1 MITIYWFKEYLSCKI
16 YYSASALNASSR
28 SSIISSTF
36 SVPIERRIVF
46 GLMPW
51 SRSSA
56 SLHSECV
63 VEAGCI
69 ASDLTSATFASSE
82 KSSRLSMNFYASFAP
97 PLISNV
103 KIEPPPLG
111 KYFL

>member
-1 MITIYWFKEYLSCKI
+1 M
-16 YYSASALNASSR
+16 
-28 SSIISSTF
+28 ISSMF
-36 SVPIERRIVF
+36 SVPIESLIVL
-46 GLMPW
+46 GLIPW

-63 VEAGCI
+63 VLAGCI
-69 ASDLTSATFASSE
+69 ASDLTSATFARSE
-82 KSSRLSMNFYASFAP
+82 NNSRLSMNFCASAAP